1 MIVDYDFFKNVKIR
15 FTTNRIWFV
24 AKDIAEA
31 LGYSC
36 ASKMCKKIDMD
47 NKKLEFVYDNYS
59 SGSRKMLLI
68 SQYAV
73 LKLSEYTEFNDW
85 IGTEFDDGSVPAT
98 NTIKDVVYD
107 CESALKLI
115 KAIVKVGNKLDV
127 PKDILFSES
136 VKLAKNLTGIDFTDT
151 LKLSPYYNE
160 FYHNS

>member
-1 MIVDYDFFKNVKIR
+1 MIVDYEFFKNAQIR
-15 FTTNRIWFV
+15 FTCDKLWFV

-31 LGYSC
+31 LNYSC
-36 ASKMCKKIDMD
+36 ASKMCKTIDT
-47 NKKLEFVYDNYS
+47 NHKKLEFVYDNDS
-59 SGSRKMLLI
+59 FSISRKMLLI
-68 SQYAV
+68 TPEAV
-73 LKLSEYTEFNDW
+73 LELSNYKEFNDW
-85 IGTEFDDGSVPAT
+85 FKSEFCREEPVTKSMKDIT
-98 NTIKDVVYD
+98 ND

-136 VKLAKNLTGIDFTDT
+136 VKLANKLTGIDFTDT